1 MEIMVAITAIA
12 VIVAISTVTVTAT
25 ATNTTIITV
34 TVMDTAISRKTM
46 TLVKKL
52 SIKITHTART
62 RKTTKTMTSFQRVAI
77 TIRHTTTL
85 ARKRSTDIIVTAKLT
100 GETRKT
106 KMMTRMRMR
115 MRRSSSPASRLMH
128 KKRHRGRIKREEKK
142 PIASTNSS

>member
-1 MEIMVAITAIA
+1 M
-12 VIVAISTVTVTAT
+12 
-25 ATNTTIITV
+25 
-34 TVMDTAISRKTM
+34 
-46 TLVKKL
+46 
-52 SIKITHTART
+52 
-62 RKTTKTMTSFQRVAI
+62 AI

-115 MRRSSSPASRLMH
+115 MRRSSSPASRMMH
-128 KKRHRGRIKREEKK
+128 NKRHRGRIKREEKK

>member
-1 MEIMVAITAIA
+1 M
-12 VIVAISTVTVTAT
+12 
-25 ATNTTIITV
+25 
-34 TVMDTAISRKTM
+34 
-46 TLVKKL
+46 
-52 SIKITHTART
+52 
-62 RKTTKTMTSFQRVAI
+62 AI

-115 MRRSSSPASRLMH
+115 RYSSPASRLMH